1 MEETEVSVGKNIKRL
16 REFKNY
22 TQKYIAEQLQ
32 ISQTAYSKIER
43 DETDVSF
50 SKLNK
55 IAKILGVNI
64 NDIINTNDEKLWL
77 SITYGQNFD
86 NSHNGIV
93 IKQSISKNEKDLYEK
108 LIEEMRDEISFLK
121 ETIRN
126 LTTKSF

>member
-22 TQKYIAEQLQ
+22 TQEYVAEQLQ

-55 IAKILGVNI
+55 IAKILGVNV

-86 NSHNGIV
+86 NSNNGIV

-108 LIEEMRDEISFLK
+108 LIEEMREEISFLK